1 MKQRKERRRLT
12 PHAHRR
18 VIGLLGLAL
27 PSLVVVL
34 SVIFPVRSGWTML
47 DSISAFYY
55 TSATALFVGVLFALA
70 IFLFVYGGYKGD
82 VADKRLGRV
91 SGVAALGVAF
101 FPTAAPAGFNAPLW
115 WTDWMQPAH
124 YVSASVLFGT
134 FILFSMWLFRLTAAE
149 SEEEMSAGKRARNKV
164 YWWCG
169 VIMIASV
176 LWAASSFWTGQPIF
190 IPEAIAL
197 IAFSISWLTKGRTI
211 RWLVALRQGGTN
223 EVEAA

>member
-12 PHAHRR
+12 PHTHRR

-34 SVIFPVRSGWTML
+34 SVIFPVRSGWRML

-70 IFLFVYGGYKGD
+70 IFLFVYGGYRGD
-82 VADKRLGRV
+82 AADKRLGRL
-91 SGVAALGVAF
+91 SGAAALGVAF
-101 FPTAAPAGFNAPLW
+101 FPTAAPAEFDAPLW
-115 WTDWMQPAH
+115 WTDWMRPAH
-124 YVSASVLFGT
+124 YLSAAILFGA

-149 SEEEMSAGKRARNKV
+149 TKEEMSARKRVRNKV

-176 LWAASSFWTGQPIF
+176 LWAASSLWTGRPIF

-197 IAFSISWLTKGRTI
+197 VAFSVSWLTKGRTI
-211 RWLVALRQGGTN
+211 RWLVALRRRGTN

>member
-1 MKQRKERRRLT
+1 MKQRKERSRLT

-34 SVIFPVRSGWTML
+34 SVIFPVRSGWRML

-91 SGVAALGVAF
+91 SGVAALGVVF

-115 WTDWMQPAH
+115 WMDWMQPAH
-124 YVSASVLFGT
+124 YASASVLFGT

-149 SEEEMSAGKRARNKV
+149 SDEEMLAGKRARNKV

-176 LWAASSFWTGQPIF
+176 LWAASSLWTGRPIF

-197 IAFSISWLTKGRTI
+197 VAFSVSWLTKGRTI
-211 RWLVALRQGGTN
+211 RWLVAMRRGGTD
-223 EVEAA
+223 EMEAA